1 VQYLVAFLG
10 NSRIGF
16 NSHVPS
22 MRIYELEKDVQAAIT
37 QYLTLMGIFHW
48 KQNNTGIKKDN
59 GSWIPSNL
67 PGVSDILGILKD
79 GRFLAIEVKRPGGK
93 ATEAQLEF
101 IENIND
107 NGGVAFVAD
116 NVDIVI
122 ERLENC

>member
-1 VQYLVAFLG
+1 
-10 NSRIGF
+10 
-16 NSHVPS
+16 
-22 MRIYELEKDVQAAIT
+22 MRIHELEKDVQVSIT
-37 QYLTLMGIFHW
+37 QYLTLIGIYHW

-93 ATEAQLEF
+93 ATPAQLEF
-101 IENIND
+101 IENINI

-116 NVDIVI
+116 NVDVVI
-122 ERLENC
+122 DRMDKENK